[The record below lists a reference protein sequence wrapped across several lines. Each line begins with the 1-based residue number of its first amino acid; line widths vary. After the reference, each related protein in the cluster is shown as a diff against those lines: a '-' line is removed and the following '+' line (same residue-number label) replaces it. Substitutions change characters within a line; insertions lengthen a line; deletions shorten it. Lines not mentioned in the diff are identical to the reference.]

1 MNRRTIYIGQ
11 YKSGTRLV
19 GFIIIRYTTF
29 CLVLDYYCYMNISV
43 GDVINNRDWLI
54 QHVLKQSEIR
64 DTKDNRTIINTAITN
79 MVMIGLLCE
88 SNGQLFITD
97 KGKQAYMD
105 QTYHMTVASLY
116 EAKETRR
123 LSRIA
128 IVISVASILLA
139 ITTSIIGYA

>member
-19 GFIIIRYTTF
+19 GFNIIRYTTF

-79 MVMIGLLCE
+79 MGMIGLLCE

-97 KGKQAYMD
+97 YCCLVKLK
-105 QTYHMTVASLY
+105 
-116 EAKETRR
+116 
-123 LSRIA
+123 
-128 IVISVASILLA
+128 
-139 ITTSIIGYA
+139 

>member
-1 MNRRTIYIGQ
+1 
-11 YKSGTRLV
+11 
-19 GFIIIRYTTF
+19 
-29 CLVLDYYCYMNISV
+29 MNISV
-43 GDVINNRDWLI
+43 GDVINNQDWLI

-79 MVMIGLLCE
+79 MGMIGLLCE

-116 EAKETRR
+116 EVKETRR

>member
-19 GFIIIRYTTF
+19 GFNIIRYTTF

-43 GDVINNRDWLI
+43 GDVINNQDWLI

-79 MVMIGLLCE
+79 MGMIGLLCE

-105 QTYHMTVASLY
+105 QTYHMTVDSLY